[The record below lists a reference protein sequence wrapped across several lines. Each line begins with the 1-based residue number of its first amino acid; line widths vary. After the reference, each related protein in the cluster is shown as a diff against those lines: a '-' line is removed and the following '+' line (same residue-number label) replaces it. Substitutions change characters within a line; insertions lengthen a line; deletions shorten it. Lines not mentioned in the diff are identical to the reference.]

1 MTRFQLIFRHTDGD
15 RIEHWDNNHHGEP
28 HVNGKL
34 IVDGETYD
42 IRGVEWI
49 LNADGNGRDG
59 TKRFVCTLAVVPESD
74 GKLDVA

>member
-49 LNADGNGRDG
+49 LKRGRQRPG
-59 TKRFVCTLAVVPESD
+59 RHKAVRLHTRGRP
-74 GKLDVA
+74 